1 MNTTTERQLA
11 ILLVV
16 SLLFVTTLAC
26 GQTPSPTST
35 PGVKTATQA
44 QQATKVPAATSAP
57 TSVPKA
63 TSAPSSTPKPTVAPT
78 NPPKAAN
85 LGDVVELNK
94 YFIQAVSVED
104 PATPGLLYQA
114 ESGKKLVAVELVVGN
129 VSGTAITVN
138 PLNTTLLDIDGFTYR
153 PVLGGREGQI
163 ELVNLNPGE
172 RVRGWISFNIPNA
185 SKPNGI
191 KYSVSLVGT
200 LQTGLTPSQSGQSAA
215 QLPARTPPK
224 LPKLGD
230 VVEQD
235 GYSLTAVMVEDP
247 TKPGVIFRPEKGKRL
262 LAVEVVVG
270 NVSGAKITVNPLN
283 ATLVDADGFLYK
295 PTLGGR
301 DGQIELVELNPS
313 EKVKGWISFQ
323 ISPGAKLEGIK
334 YNMSGNI
341 TLETGLTK

>member
-1 MNTTTERQLA
+1 MLVITT
-11 ILLVV
+11 I
-16 SLLFVTTLAC
+16 AC

-35 PGVKTATQA
+35 PVIKTATPAGGAAEAQPTKATAA
-44 QQATKVPAATSAP
+44 QQATNVPAATSAP
-57 TSVPKA
+57 TSAPKA
-63 TSAPSSTPKPTVAPT
+63 TSAPSSTPKPTVPPT

-94 YFIQAVSVED
+94 YFIQAMNVED
-104 PATPGLLYQA
+104 PAIPGPIYQA

-129 VSGTAITVN
+129 ISGTGITVN
-138 PLNTTLLDIDGFTYR
+138 PLNATLLDTDGFTYR

-163 ELVNLNPGE
+163 ELVNLGPGE

-185 SKPNGI
+185 GKPNGI
-191 KYSVSLVGT
+191 KYNASLAGT
-200 LQTGLTPSQSGQSAA
+200 LQTGLAPSQGGQTTV
-215 QLPARTPPK
+215 QLPAWTPPK

-235 GYSLTAVMVEDP
+235 GYSLTAATVEDP
-247 TKPGVIFRPEKGKRL
+247 AKPGVIFRPEKGKRL
-262 LAVEVVVG
+262 LAVEAVVG

-301 DGQIELVELNPS
+301 YGQIELVELNPG

-323 ISPGAKLEGIK
+323 IPPGAKPEGVK
-334 YNMSGNI
+334 YNVSGNI
-341 TLETGLTK
+341 SLETGLTK